1 MNDAIYTDILIIGSG
16 LAGCIA
22 AISAAEEG
30 RKVLMITKTDELV
43 GGNTPYAQ
51 GGIIYK
57 GIEDSPEKLKHDIL
71 LAGDGHCSEEAV
83 DQLVKLGPQLVE
95 EYLIKKSN
103 VNFDKISKTL
113 HLTAEGAH
121 SEPRIIHS
129 KDKTGLTIHEAVAES
144 VKKYPNIEVK
154 TSHTAVDLLTL
165 SHHSKNSLDI
175 YKKPACFG
183 AHVLENNTGKIF
195 PIFASQTILASGGL
209 GQIFMHT
216 TNPSESTGDGIALAW
231 RAGARCFNLHYIQFH
246 PTTLFNEQTDR
257 FLISEAV
264 RGEGGVLIDKFG
276 NKFMD
281 KFHEMGSLAP
291 RDIVA
296 RSIHQTMLDTEHP
309 CVYLDISFKDGEWLK
324 SRFPTIHNHC
334 ELNGIDIT
342 GEPIPVVPAAHYSC
356 GGVGVSLKGR
366 SSLQRLY
373 AVGEVSCTGVHGA
386 NRLASTS
393 LLESV
398 VWGHVAGKDA
408 SEKCQDCDYFPE
420 IYPWEV
426 SDEVIDPAL
435 IAQDW
440 QNIKNTMW
448 NYVGLVRT
456 KRRLDRA
463 KTILRHLQTEVEQ
476 FYKRAQM
483 SKATV
488 QLRNAVQTAVA
499 VTNAASETRIKR
511 LGTHYMLDE

>member
-1 MNDAIYTDILIIGSG
+1 MNSDKYTDILVIGSG

-30 RKVLMITKTDELV
+30 RNVLLITKTDNLV

-57 GIEDSPEKLKHDIL
+57 GSHDSPEKLKQDVIM
-71 LAGDGHCSEEAV
+71 AGDGHCNIEAV
-83 DQLVKLGPQLVE
+83 DQLVNLGPELVE
-95 EYLIKKSN
+95 EYLIKKCK
-103 VNFDKISKTL
+103 VDFDKSKKEL

-121 SEPRIIHS
+121 SEARIIHS
-129 KDKTGLTIHEAVAES
+129 KDKTGLTIHEAVALKVS
-144 VKKYPNIEVK
+144 TYKNIEVK
-154 TSHTAVDLLTL
+154 TAHTAVDLLTL
-165 SHHSKNSLDI
+165 SHHSQNSLDI

-183 AHVLENNTGKIF
+183 AHVMDNNSGKVF
-195 PIFASQTILASGGL
+195 SVFASQTILASGGL
-209 GQIFMHT
+209 GQIFLHT
-216 TNPSESTGDGIALAW
+216 TNPNESTGDGIALAW
-231 RAGARCFNLHYIQFH
+231 RAGARCFNLQYIQFH
-246 PTTLFNEQTDR
+246 PTTLYNEQTDR

-264 RGEGGVLIDKFG
+264 RGEGGELVDKNG
-276 NKFMD
+276 NKFMHR
-281 KFHEMGSLAP
+281 FHELGSLAP

-296 RSIHQTMLDTEHP
+296 RSIHQTMLETEHP
-309 CVYLDISFKDGEWLK
+309 CVYLDISYKDEDWIK
-324 SRFPTIHNHC
+324 NRFPTIYAHC
-334 ELNGIDIT
+334 YQHSIDIAN
-342 GEPIPVVPAAHYSC
+342 EPIPVVPAAHYSC

-398 VWGHVAGKDA
+398 VWGHIAGKDA
-408 SEKCQDCDYFPE
+408 AEKCQDCDYYPE
-420 IYPWEV
+420 IYPWHDSE
-426 SDEVIDPAL
+426 EVIDPAL

-440 QNIKNTMW
+440 LNIKNTMW

-456 KRRLDRA
+456 RRRLDRA

-476 FYKRAQM
+476 FYKKAKM

-499 VTNAASETRIKR
+499 VTNAASEARIKK
-511 LGTHYMLDE
+511 LGTHFMLDD